1 MGKILIIGVGSAGV
15 NTVKHMREVGIPNAE
30 YITMGD
36 FEDKVSVIP
45 HYNLIEMSGL
55 ESLHSGAT
63 AENCLD
69 MDWKIL
75 LTGSSERK
83 LSPDGNSAL
92 CRSG

>member
-55 ESLHSGAT
+55 ESLHSGA
-63 AENCLD
+63 
-69 MDWKIL
+69 
-75 LTGSSERK
+75 
-83 LSPDGNSAL
+83 
-92 CRSG
+92 SGRDPRW

>member
-1 MGKILIIGVGSAGV
+1 MGKILRIGVGSAGV

-63 AENCLD
+63 AEN
-69 MDWKIL
+69 WKECAELAKDGI
-75 LTGSSERK
+75 SEITESYIK
-83 LSPDGNSAL
+83 EKS
-92 CRSG
+92 